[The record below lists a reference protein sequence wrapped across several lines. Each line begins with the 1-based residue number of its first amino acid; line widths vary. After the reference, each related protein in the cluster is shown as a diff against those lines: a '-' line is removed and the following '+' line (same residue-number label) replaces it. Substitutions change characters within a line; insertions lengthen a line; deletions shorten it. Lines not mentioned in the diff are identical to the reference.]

1 MCKLNKKKIFI
12 NEEHVALT
20 STKLM
25 FSTQSLY
32 FIYIYIYNILM
43 RFFLKITYFESCATF
58 NSAI

>member
-32 FIYIYIYNILM
+32 FIYKQQNIYIYKY
-43 RFFLKITYFESCATF
+43 LK
-58 NSAI
+58 